1 MPDGAA
7 LPVASATPARIDAP
21 MATDFDVALIG
32 YGPVGATLAN
42 LLGLLGLR
50 TVILEREASVF
61 HQPRAASFD
70 AEAMRVFQTVGLA
83 DAILPTVRAGRNI
96 RHINA
101 DGKLLIRLTRPDTAG
116 PEGWK
121 GAYRFHQP
129 TTEAILRKGVER
141 FPRIDV
147 RLRADAYALDESDD
161 SVRVR
166 YEDLNSGTLDA
177 ISARYV
183 VGCDGAR
190 STVRRFMGAGLQDLR
205 SHERWIV
212 LDMILDGAPETIR
225 YAADEDG
232 HYLDAV
238 QYCDPARPTT
248 YVPMAGN
255 RHRWEFMLL
264 PGDDSAAMSRPERVW
279 QLLEFW
285 NVGPD
290 QARIERAT
298 VYTFH
303 SALATRWRRG
313 NLLLAGDAA
322 HQTPPFLGQGLCSGI
337 RDAMNLAWKLGAVVA
352 GDAPA
357 SLLDSY
363 ESERSAHVRAFI
375 ELAVSLGEVIQATD
389 PEKAAARDR
398 ELLSNPKLLEI
409 VAPPLGPGLH
419 GAAPPPAGTR
429 AAQPRL
435 GDGTLLDDV
444 VGYRFALLAT
454 KAMLDRMPPSSG
466 NRLARMNVA
475 LVAADGEAAA
485 YLSRL
490 GTQAIVL
497 RPDRN
502 ILGVAS
508 TPAAL
513 DAVLR
518 QVPNV
523 NTAPV
528 TEESMP

>member
-1 MPDGAA
+1 MVERAM
-7 LPVASATPARIDAP
+7 TQ
-21 MATDFDVALIG
+21 DFDVAIIG

-42 LLGLLGLR
+42 LLCLLDLR
-50 TVILEREASVF
+50 VVILEREHSVF

-70 AEAMRVFQTVGLA
+70 AEAMRVFQTIGLA

-101 DGKLLIRLTRPDTAG
+101 DGRLLIRLTRPDTAG
-116 PEGWK
+116 AEGWK

-129 TTEAILRKGVER
+129 TTEAMLRKGVER

-147 RLRADAYALDESDD
+147 RLRTDAYALDEIEGE
-161 SVRVR
+161 VRVR
-166 YEDLNSGTLDA
+166 YENLNSGVLD
-177 ISARYV
+177 SVTARYV

-190 STVRRFMGAGLQDLR
+190 STVRRFMGAGLQDLC

-212 LDMILDGAPETIR
+212 LDMIVDGAPETIR

-232 HYLDAV
+232 NYLDAV

-248 YVPMAGN
+248 YVPMVGN

-264 PGDDSAAMSRPERVW
+264 PGDDPATIAQPEQVW
-279 QLLEFW
+279 RLLKFW

-290 QARIERAT
+290 RARIERAT

-303 SALATRWRRG
+303 SALATQWRRG

-352 GDAPA
+352 GDAPP

-363 ESERSAHVRAFI
+363 ESERAAHVRSFI
-375 ELAVSLGEVIQATD
+375 ELAVKLGEVIQATD
-389 PEKAAARDR
+389 PEKAKARDR
-398 ELLSNPKLLEI
+398 ELLANPKMLEI

-419 GAAPPPAGTR
+419 GEAPPPAGTR
-429 AAQPRL
+429 SAQPRL
-435 GDGTLLDDV
+435 ADGRMLDDA

-454 KAMLDRMPPSSG
+454 ETMLDWLPRSL
-466 NRLARMNVA
+466 RDELARANVA
-475 LVAADGEAAA
+475 IVAADGEAGA

-490 GTQAIVL
+490 KTEAIVI
-497 RPDRN
+497 RPDRA

-508 TPAAL
+508 TPAELATVMRLVPSPNMPAL
-513 DAVLR
+513 
-518 QVPNV
+518 
-523 NTAPV
+523 
-528 TEESMP
+528 TEGPIR

>member
-1 MPDGAA
+1 M
-7 LPVASATPARIDAP
+7 ARE
-21 MATDFDVALIG
+21 FDVALVG

-42 LLGLLGLR
+42 LLGLLGVR

-70 AEAMRVFQTVGLA
+70 AEAMRVFQTIGLA

-129 TTEAILRKGVER
+129 TTEALLREGVAR
-141 FPRIDV
+141 FPHIDV
-147 RLRADAYALDESDD
+147 RLRADAYAIDESDD
-161 SVRVR
+161 GVRVR
-166 YEDLNSGTLDA
+166 YEDLNSGTLGKIA
-177 ISARYV
+177 ARYV

-212 LDMILDGAPETIR
+212 LDMIVDGAAETIR

-248 YVPMAGN
+248 YVPMVGN

-264 PGDDSAAMSRPERVW
+264 PGDDAAAMARPEQVW
-279 QLLEFW
+279 QLLKFW

-290 QARIERAT
+290 RARIERAT

-303 SALATRWRRG
+303 SAVATQWRRD

-337 RDAMNLAWKLGAVVA
+337 RDAMNLAWKLAAVTK
-352 GDAPA
+352 GEAPA
-357 SLLDSY
+357 VLLDSY

-409 VAPPLGPGLH
+409 AAPPLGPGLH

-435 GDGTLLDDV
+435 GNGTLLDDA
-444 VGYRFALLAT
+444 VGYRFAVLAT
-454 KAMLDRMPPSSG
+454 PAML
-466 NRLARMNVA
+466 NRLPPPLAARIGRLNIA
-475 LVAADGEAAA
+475 TVAADGEASA

-490 GTQAIVL
+490 QTEAVVI
-497 RPDRN
+497 RPDRV
-502 ILGVAS
+502 ILGVAAS
-508 TPAAL
+508 PAEL
-513 DAVLR
+513 DAVVRL
-518 QVPNV
+518 VPGGD
-523 NTAPV
+523 AAAAAR
-528 TEESMP
+528 EGSIA